1 MGEAFSPVTFS
12 IMSWTVPVH
21 YRELWGGRGG
31 ALQMLCVPKN
41 SLGLLSSL
49 YQAIKEISGTTRWLP
64 LDAGKSHS
72 QLSLKQVVEFLGV
85 AILRLILSRWLT
97 VRSQQPVLIEYL
109 LMSTGM
115 LSEERMSC
123 WSHCIHPIDKTL
135 LLEKYKP
142 WTVEPNV
149 LMGITLLALQ
159 I

>member
-1 MGEAFSPVTFS
+1 
-12 IMSWTVPVH
+12 MSWTVPVH
-21 YRELWGGRGG
+21 YRELGGGG

-41 SLGLLSSL
+41 CLGLLSSL

-72 QLSLKQVVEFLGV
+72 QLSLKQAVEFLGV
-85 AILRLILSRWLT
+85 AILPLILSRWLT